1 MANTY
6 TQLYIQYVFSV
17 KNRECFL
24 QSNDNELQRYINGI
38 IKNLKCKP
46 LAINNMSDHI
56 HIFVAQHPNI
66 SISELAQKMKN
77 NSSHWLKSHLNNPNF
92 RWQTGYGAFSY
103 AQSQISSVFH
113 YIQNQQIH
121 HSQHSFEYEYKK
133 LLNIFNIKFDEKY
146 LFDFFS
152 D

>member
-38 IKNLKCKP
+38 IKNLKCTP
-46 LAINNMSDHI
+46 LAINNMPDHI

-66 SISELAQKMKN
+66 SISELAQKIKN
-77 NSSHWLKSHLNNPNF
+77 NSSRWLNNTNF
-92 RWQTGYGAFSY
+92 NRQTGYGAFSY
-103 AQSQISSVFH
+103 AQSQISAVFH
-113 YIQNQQIH
+113 YIQNEQIH
-121 HSQHSFEYEYKK
+121 HRQHSFEYEYKK
-133 LLNIFNIKFDEKY
+133 LLNIFNIKFDKKY
-146 LFDFFS
+146 LFDFFA

>member
-17 KNRECFL
+17 KKRECFL
-24 QSNDNELQRYINGI
+24 QSNDKELQKYINGVI
-38 IKNLKCKP
+38 QNLGCKP
-46 LAINNMSDHI
+46 LAINNMPDHI
-56 HIFVAQHPNI
+56 HIFVAQHPSV

-77 NSSHWLKSHLNNPNF
+77 NSSRWLKSHINNSNF
-92 RWQTGYGAFSY
+92 SWQTGYGAFSY
-103 AQSQISSVFH
+103 AQSQISSVYN

-121 HSQHSFEYEYKK
+121 HGEYSFEYEYKK
-133 LLNIFNIKFDEKY
+133 LLNIFNIKFDEQY
-146 LFDFFS
+146 LFDFF